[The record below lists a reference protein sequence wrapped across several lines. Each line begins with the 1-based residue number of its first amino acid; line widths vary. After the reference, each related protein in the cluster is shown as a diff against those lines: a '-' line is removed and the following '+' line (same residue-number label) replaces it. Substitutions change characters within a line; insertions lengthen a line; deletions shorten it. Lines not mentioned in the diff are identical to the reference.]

1 MRDEFSGAFITD
13 FKMGDA
19 FRVVELVLVVGEY
32 TLLEQPAAQAFKCFG
47 VIVHAFQKNALVQE
61 CPTAEF
67 KLCENGGR
75 FFVEFVGVVHVY
87 HEHAIESC
95 GEFAQKFKMLHH
107 EVRSHDRESRVDA
120 ERRHRRVEC
129 DCFHEVAERSRAKR
143 EWVSA
148 REDDF
153 PNARMDIQ
161 PVRNFTRDILCVLEG
176 VVAPKAEP
184 AAHTAGRSRNDEGA
198 VLVLLQDAFGLAGGE
213 VPDGV
218 IDKAGGFLELV
229 FAR

>member
-1 MRDEFSGAFITD
+1 M
-13 FKMGDA
+13 
-19 FRVVELVLVVGEY
+19 
-32 TLLEQPAAQAFKCFG
+32 
-47 VIVHAFQKNALVQE
+47 
-61 CPTAEF
+61 
-67 KLCENGGR
+67 
-75 FFVEFVGVVHVY
+75 Y
-87 HEHAIESC
+87 HEYAIETC

-129 DCFHEVAERSRAKR
+129 DCFHEVAERSRPKR
-143 EWVSA
+143 ERVSS
-148 REDDF
+148 RENHF
-153 PNARMDIQ
+153 PDARMDIQ

-229 FAR
+229 LAR